1 MDSIWH
7 GDWTDDE
14 KQQMLLAIVEIEKAE
29 NDPNLRMTD
38 KEHHDFMV
46 KKCLPIKKSYL
57 FLESR
62 RKFLL
67 ADRFM

>member
-1 MDSIWH
+1 MGSIWH

-29 NDPNLRMTD
+29 NDPSLRMTD

-46 KKCLPIKKSYL
+46 ISNKKKY
-57 FLESR
+57 
-62 RKFLL
+62 
-67 ADRFM
+67 